1 MSGVRNNKKL
11 RLMLERLEL
20 GDNVQNRDLRTW
32 IGDEAYDEYEAEC
45 MLQQEL
51 RKELQSKPSAV
62 KEYERRLRLALL
74 AYNKGEGASSRGRH
88 AAAKRYF
95 AEADKLFERALEY
108 LQEIVAAE
116 PSLCAWFDRDTSWTI
131 DGEASIDATSIPRVV
146 TSRSLDNRGGGL
158 LRRLQSKRDLK
169 IAAVERALLFAD
181 GEGEKDAAGLTAVQ
195 KAQLEAFLK
204 LHDDDL

>member
-1 MSGVRNNKKL
+1 M
-11 RLMLERLEL
+11 
-20 GDNVQNRDLRTW
+20 
-32 IGDEAYDEYEAEC
+32 
-45 MLQQEL
+45 
-51 RKELQSKPSAV
+51 
-62 KEYERRLRLALL
+62 RLALL
-74 AYNKGEGASSRGRH
+74 AYNKGEGASSRRRH